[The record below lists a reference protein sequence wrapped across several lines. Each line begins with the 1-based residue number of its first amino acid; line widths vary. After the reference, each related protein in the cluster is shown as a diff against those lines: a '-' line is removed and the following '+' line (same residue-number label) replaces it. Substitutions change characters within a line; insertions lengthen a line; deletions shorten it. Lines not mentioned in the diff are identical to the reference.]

1 MFLFGWSVALSVG
14 TIISG
19 FQSQALAGV
28 GLFLTGYRKSF
39 APGSPVAD
47 CEERQAD
54 LAQRLGATVY
64 RRFDEPGVTHVMAG
78 KSNTNNMLALK
89 WVLWH
94 FMLHTLYIEAF
105 FSLSCR
111 DACLL
116 VVRAALTGML
126 ELCIVMHSFLCI
138 LRW

>member
-1 MFLFGWSVALSVG
+1 MNLSVG

-47 CEERQAD
+47 CEERQAE

-89 WVLWH
+89 WVRKS
-94 FMLHTLYIEAF
+94 I
-105 FSLSCR
+105 
-111 DACLL
+111 CLII
-116 VVRAALTGML
+116 LTR
-126 ELCIVMHSFLCI
+126 CIVVIKAFA
-138 LRW
+138 